1 MTALS
6 SLISKDLGLEQR
18 FVDKT
23 INTAKSHYKNYTI
36 PKRNGGRRAVS
47 QPSPELKVLQY
58 WVVNRF
64 IKRLPVSECSFAY
77 TKGNSIKKHALMH
90 VDSKFIFHA
99 DIEDFF
105 PTISPNMLK
114 VVFEHNVD
122 LFTDIDV
129 LSFYKDISKICF
141 KDDGLC
147 IGAVSSPSISNAI
160 MKDFDDCL
168 NDFAKR
174 EGYIYTRYADDIYI
188 SSKDYIP
195 NDVKDFVEKELS
207 TRGFCLNKSKTHFY
221 SPKNRRVITGLVITN
236 DSKISIGYK
245 NLCRIKKMVYEKIKL
260 GKGDSRV
267 ILGYLSFLR
276 DVDPHAYDRIIIT
289 YSKFCIDDILAVIR
303 GDSNNTTTNSSI
315 DNIIND
321 FLKGKL

>member
-1 MTALS
+1 MSTLS
-6 SLISKDLGLEQR
+6 SLISNDLGLEQR

-23 INTAKSHYKNYTI
+23 INTAKSQYKNFTI

-64 IKRLPVSECSFAY
+64 IKRLPLSECSFAY

-90 VDSKFIFHA
+90 VDSKFVFHA

-105 PTISPNMLK
+105 PTISPDMLK
-114 VVFEHNVD
+114 AVFEQNAD

-129 LSFYKDISKICF
+129 MSFYKDITKICF

-168 NDFAKR
+168 NDFAKH

-188 SSKDYIP
+188 SSKKYIP
-195 NDVKDFVEKELS
+195 NDVKGFVEKELS
-207 TRGFCLNKSKTHFY
+207 IRGFRLNNSKTHFY
-221 SPKNRRVITGLVITN
+221 SPKNRRLITGLVITN
-236 DSKISIGYK
+236 DSKVSIGYM
-245 NLCRIKKMVYEKIKL
+245 NICRIKKMVYEKIKY

-276 DVDPHAYDRIIIT
+276 DVDPHAYDRIIIK
-289 YSKFCIDDILAVIR
+289 YSKLCNDDIIAVIR
-303 GDSNNTTTNSSI
+303 GDSNNIISN
-315 DNIIND
+315 NIGNTIND
-321 FLKGKL
+321 FLKGK

>member
-1 MTALS
+1 MTSLS
-6 SLISKDLGLEQR
+6 SLISSDLGLEQR

-23 INTAKSHYKNYTI
+23 INASKSHYKDFTI

-58 WVVNRF
+58 WVVNRL
-64 IKRLPVSECSFAY
+64 INRLPVSECSFAY

-90 VDSKFIFHA
+90 VDSKYIFHA
-99 DIEDFF
+99 DIENFF
-105 PTISPNMLK
+105 PTISPNMLRS
-114 VVFEHNVD
+114 VFEQNVD

-129 LSFYKDISKICF
+129 LSYYNDISKICF

-168 NDFAKR
+168 NDFAKH

-195 NDVKDFVEKELS
+195 NDVKVFVEKELS
-207 TRGFCLNKSKTHFY
+207 IRGFSLNNSKTHFY
-221 SPKNRRVITGLVITN
+221 SSKNRRLVTGLVITN
-236 DSKISIGYK
+236 DSKVSIGYM
-245 NLCRIKKMVYEKIKL
+245 NLCRIKKMVYEKIKY
-260 GKGDSRV
+260 GKGDSSV

-276 DVDPHAYDRIIIT
+276 DVDPHAYDRIIIK
-289 YSKFCIDDILAVIR
+289 YSKLCNDDVIAVIR
-303 GDSNNTTTNSSI
+303 GDSNNNITNNI
-315 DNIIND
+315 DNTIND
-321 FLKGKL
+321 YSKGNS

>member
-1 MTALS
+1 MPSLS
-6 SLISKDLGLEQR
+6 SLISSDLGLEQR
-18 FVDKT
+18 FVDMT
-23 INTAKSHYKNYTI
+23 INTSKSHYKNFTI

-58 WVVNRF
+58 WVVNRL
-64 IKRLPVSECSFAY
+64 INRLPVSECSFAY

-90 VDSKFIFHA
+90 VDSKFIFHT
-99 DIEDFF
+99 DIENFF
-105 PTISPNMLK
+105 PTISPNMLRL
-114 VVFEHNVD
+114 VFKQNVD

-129 LSFYKDISKICF
+129 FSYYNDISKICF
-141 KDDGLC
+141 KDGGLC

-168 NDFAKR
+168 NDFAKH

-195 NDVKDFVEKELS
+195 NDVKVFVEKELS
-207 TRGFCLNKSKTHFY
+207 IRGFSINNSKTHFY
-221 SPKNRRVITGLVITN
+221 SSKNRRVITGLVITN
-236 DSKISIGYK
+236 DSKVSIGYM
-245 NLCRIKKMVYEKIKL
+245 NLCRIKKMVYEKITY
-260 GKGDSRV
+260 GKGDSRA

-276 DVDPHAYDRIIIT
+276 DVDPHAYDRIIIK
-289 YSKFCIDDILAVIR
+289 YSKLCNDDVIAVIR
-303 GDSNNTTTNSSI
+303 GDSNNNITNNI

-321 FLKGKL
+321 FLKGK

>member
-1 MTALS
+1 MS
-6 SLISKDLGLEQR
+6 SLSNLISSDLGLEQR

-23 INTAKSHYKNYTI
+23 INTSKFLYKNFTI
-36 PKRNGGRRAVS
+36 PKRNGGRRDVS

-58 WVVNRF
+58 WVVDRL

-105 PTISPNMLK
+105 PTINPKMLK
-114 VVFEHNVD
+114 AVFEQNAG

-129 LSFYKDISKICF
+129 LSNYIGITKICF

-168 NDFAKR
+168 SDFAKH

-188 SSKDYIP
+188 SSKNYIP
-195 NDVKDFVEKELS
+195 SDVKDFVNKELS
-207 TRGFCLNKSKTHFY
+207 IRGFRLNNSKTRFY
-221 SPKNRRVITGLVITN
+221 SSKNRRLITGLVITN
-236 DSKISIGYK
+236 DSKISIGYN
-245 NLCRIKKMVYEKIKL
+245 NLCRIKKMVYEKIKY

-276 DVDPHAYDRIIIT
+276 DVDPHAYDRIIIK
-289 YSKFCIDDILAVIR
+289 YSKLCKDDIIAVIR
-303 GDSNNTTTNSSI
+303 GDSNN
-315 DNIIND
+315 NITDDD
-321 FLKGKL
+321 FIF